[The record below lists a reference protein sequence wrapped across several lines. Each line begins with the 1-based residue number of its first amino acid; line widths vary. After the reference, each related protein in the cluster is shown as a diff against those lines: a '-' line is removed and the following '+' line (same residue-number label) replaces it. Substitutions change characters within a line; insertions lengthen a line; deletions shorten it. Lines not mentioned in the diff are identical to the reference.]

1 MDLTIV
7 ISGEAGQGLETTSFI
22 LGKSLFRMGYNVFTS
37 KDYMSI
43 IRGSLNFSTIRFS
56 TGKLRAVADMIDILI
71 ALNAESV
78 EVHKD

>member
-37 KDYMSI
+37 KDYMSR
-43 IRGSLNFSTIRFS
+43 IRGGLNFSTIRFS
-56 TGKLRAVADMIDILI
+56 T
-71 ALNAESV
+71 E
-78 EVHKD
+78 